1 MRPPQSRETRSAGTS
16 PIGLDL
22 LKPRA
27 PALLHDRSSAI
38 LRAVSSVD
46 AQVQA
51 DSSNG
56 VEGVGRVRDVH
67 IRNYKSIGQA
77 TVAMGGLTILVGA
90 NGAGKSNFL
99 DALAF
104 VSDSLTDSVELAFK
118 GRGGLASV
126 RRRSGGHPTHIGI
139 RVVADLGANTVADYS
154 FEIAAEKGEQ
164 FSVARERCHV
174 EEFMGQAHSFE
185 VERGQFKI
193 PIEGIRPSVAPDRLA
208 LFAASATPEFR
219 PVYDFLTGMR
229 FYSIV
234 PSELRKLQPPDA
246 GEILRADGGNAAAV
260 LKRIRVQNPDRY
272 RRINSLLATAVSGI
286 QSADHKSVGQW
297 ETVEFRQDVGQK
309 HPWTFDA
316 LNVSDGTLRLLGLLV
331 AVYQPGRA
339 TLLGIE
345 EPEATVHP
353 AVAEQILEVLVD
365 AARFRQV
372 VVTTHSPDLLDF
384 RDLRDDQLRVVTNPQ
399 NTTVI
404 ADLSD
409 TSRRAIREH
418 LFTTGELM
426 RAGELEGDADSAL
439 ALANQQ
445 RLFGPVVSPRPRA
458 A

>member
-1 MRPPQSRETRSAGTS
+1 VPN
-16 PIGLDL
+16 
-22 LKPRA
+22 
-27 PALLHDRSSAI
+27 
-38 LRAVSSVD
+38 D
-46 AQVQA
+46 A
-51 DSSNG
+51 DP
-56 VEGVGRVRDVH
+56 VGRIREVH

-77 TVAMGGLTILVGA
+77 SVHMGGLTILVGA

-104 VSDSLTDSVELAFK
+104 VSDCLTDSVELAFK
-118 GRGGLASV
+118 NRGGLSAV

-139 RVVADLGANTVADYS
+139 RIVVDLGPHSVADYS
-154 FEIAAEKGEQ
+154 FEVAAERGEM

-174 EEFMGQAHSFE
+174 EEFMAEAHSFE
-185 VERGQFKI
+185 VERGQFKT
-193 PIEGIRPSVAPDRLA
+193 PIEGIRPSVASDRLA

-219 PVYDFLTGMR
+219 PIYDFLAGMQ

-234 PSELRKLQPPDA
+234 PSELRRLQPPDA
-246 GEILRADGGNAAAV
+246 GEVLRRDGGNAAAV
-260 LKRIRVQNPDRY
+260 LKRIKTENPDRY
-272 RRINSLLATAVSGI
+272 RRINTLLAAAVSGM

-309 HPWTFDA
+309 YPWTFDA

-339 TLLGIE
+339 TVLGVE

-353 AVAEQILEVLVD
+353 AVAEQILEILID

-384 RDLRDDQLRVVTNPQ
+384 RDLQDDQLRVVTNPQ

-404 ADLSD
+404 ADLHD

-418 LFTTGELM
+418 LFTTGELL
-426 RAGELEGDADSAL
+426 RAGQLEGDADSAT
-439 ALANQQ
+439 ALADQL
-445 RLFGPVVSPRPRA
+445 RLFGPVASPRA
-458 A
+458 AA

>member
-1 MRPPQSRETRSAGTS
+1 M
-16 PIGLDL
+16 
-22 LKPRA
+22 
-27 PALLHDRSSAI
+27 
-38 LRAVSSVD
+38 SSVD
-46 AQVQA
+46 AQVEPNP
-51 DSSNG
+51 SNG
-56 VEGVGRVRDVH
+56 AQSVGRVREVH

-104 VSDSLTDSVELAFK
+104 VSDCLTDSVELAFK
-118 GRGGLASV
+118 NRGGLASV

-139 RVVADLGANTVADYS
+139 RIVADLGPNTVADYS

-185 VERGQFKI
+185 VERGQFKT

-219 PVYDFLTGMR
+219 PVYDFLSGMR

-246 GEILRADGGNAAAV
+246 GEVLRADGANAAAV
-260 LKRIRVQNPDRY
+260 LKRIKSENLDRY
-272 RRINSLLATAVSGI
+272 RRINSLLAVAVSGM

-331 AVYQPGRA
+331 AIYQPGRA
-339 TLLGIE
+339 TVLGIK

-353 AVAEQILEVLVD
+353 AVAEQI
-365 AARFRQV
+365 RSFCCFRG
-372 VVTTHSPDLLDF
+372 SL
-384 RDLRDDQLRVVTNPQ
+384 
-399 NTTVI
+399 
-404 ADLSD
+404 
-409 TSRRAIREH
+409 
-418 LFTTGELM
+418 G
-426 RAGELEGDADSAL
+426 
-439 ALANQQ
+439 
-445 RLFGPVVSPRPRA
+445 
-458 A
+458 

>member
-1 MRPPQSRETRSAGTS
+1 M
-16 PIGLDL
+16 
-22 LKPRA
+22 
-27 PALLHDRSSAI
+27 
-38 LRAVSSVD
+38 SSVD
-46 AQVQA
+46 AQPKAGSLDDAVT
-51 DSSNG
+51 G
-56 VEGVGRVRDVH
+56 GRVREVQ

-77 TVAMGGLTILVGA
+77 TVKMGGLTILVGP

-104 VSDSLTDSVELAFK
+104 VSDSLSDSVELAFK
-118 GRGGLASV
+118 NRGGLGSV

-139 RVVADLGANTVADYS
+139 RLIADLSPDTVADYS

-174 EEFMGQAHSFE
+174 EWFMGESHSFD
-185 VERGQFKI
+185 VERGHFMT
-193 PIEGIRPSVAPDRLA
+193 PIQGIRPSVAEDRLA

-229 FYSIV
+229 FYSIA
-234 PSELRKLQPPDA
+234 PSELRNLQPPDS
-246 GEILRADGGNAAAV
+246 GDLLRRDGGNAAAV
-260 LKRIRVQNPDRY
+260 LKRIKAESPDRY
-272 RRINSLLATAVSGI
+272 QRINSLLAAAVSGI
-286 QSADHKSVGQW
+286 ESVDHKSVGQW
-297 ETVEFRQDVGQK
+297 ETLEFRQDVGQK

-316 LNVSDGTLRLLGLLV
+316 LNVSDGTLRLVGLLI

-339 TLLGIE
+339 TVLGIE

-384 RDLRDDQLRVVTNPQ
+384 RDLQDDQVRVVTNPQ

-404 ADLSD
+404 ADLAA
-409 TSRRAIREH
+409 TSRQAVRER

-426 RAGELEGDADSAL
+426 RAGELEGDADGAVAL
-439 ALANQQ
+439 ADQLK
-445 RLFGPVVSPRPRA
+445 LFGPVASPRSSGA
-458 A
+458 

>member
-1 MRPPQSRETRSAGTS
+1 VAAVDTQTALDSAN
-16 PIGLDL
+16 
-22 LKPRA
+22 A
-27 PALLHDRSSAI
+27 ADR
-38 LRAVSSVD
+38 
-46 AQVQA
+46 
-51 DSSNG
+51 
-56 VEGVGRVRDVH
+56 VGRVREVQ

-77 TVAMGGLTILVGA
+77 TVALGGLTILVGA

-104 VSDSLTDSVELAFK
+104 VSDCLTDSVELAFK
-118 GRGGLASV
+118 SRGGLASV

-139 RVVADLGANTVADYS
+139 RIIADLDANTVADYS

-174 EEFMGQAHSFE
+174 EEFMGTAHLFE
-185 VERGQFKI
+185 VERGQFRT
-193 PIEGIRPSVAPDRLA
+193 PIQGIRPSVAPDRLA

-234 PSELRKLQPPDA
+234 PSELRKLQPPDP
-246 GEILRADGGNAAAV
+246 GDVLRPDGANAAAV
-260 LKRIRVQNPDRY
+260 LKRIKAESPDRY
-272 RRINSLLATAVSGI
+272 RRINSLLAAAVSGI
-286 QSADHKSVGQW
+286 QSADHKSVAQW

-339 TLLGIE
+339 TVLGIE

-372 VVTTHSPDLLDF
+372 IITTHSPDLLDF
-384 RDLRDDQLRVVTNPQ
+384 RDLEDDQVRVVTNPQ

-404 ADLSD
+404 ADLAD

-418 LFTTGELM
+418 LFTTGELL
-426 RAGELEGDADSAL
+426 RVGELEGDAESAV
-439 ALANQQ
+439 ALANQL
-445 RLFGPVVSPRPRA
+445 RLFGPVASLRPRDA
-458 A
+458 

>member
-1 MRPPQSRETRSAGTS
+1 MRPSVGN
-16 PIGLDL
+16 
-22 LKPRA
+22 RA
-27 PALLHDRSSAI
+27 RRDTGG
-38 LRAVSSVD
+38 VSSVD
-46 AQVQA
+46 ERRVASA
-51 DSSNG
+51 NG
-56 VEGVGRVRDVH
+56 STAVGRVREVQ
-67 IRNYKSIGQA
+67 IRNYKSISQA
-77 TVAMGGLTILVGA
+77 TVGLGGLTILVGA

-104 VSDSLTDSVELAFK
+104 VSDCLTDSVELAFK
-118 GRGGLASV
+118 SRGGLASV

-139 RVVADLGANTVADYS
+139 RLIVDLAPNEVADYS

-174 EEFMGQAHSFE
+174 ARFMGDSHVFE
-185 VERGQFKI
+185 VERGDFKTA
-193 PIEGIRPSVAPDRLA
+193 IEGIRPSVAPDRLA

-219 PVYDFLTGMR
+219 PIYDFLTGMR

-246 GEILRADGGNAAAV
+246 GDALRPDGGNAAAV
-260 LKRIRVQNPDRY
+260 LKRIKVESPERY
-272 RRINSLLATAVSGI
+272 RRVSSLLAAAVSGI

-309 HPWTFDA
+309 FPWTFDA

-339 TLLGIE
+339 TVLGIE

-353 AVAEQILEVLVD
+353 AVAEQILEVLMD

-372 VVTTHSPDLLDF
+372 IVTTHSPDLLDF
-384 RDLRDDQLRVVTNPQ
+384 RDLQDDQLRVVTNPR

-404 ADLSD
+404 ADLADS
-409 TSRRAIREH
+409 SRRAIREH

-426 RAGELEGDADSAL
+426 RTGELDGDADAAVAL
-439 ALANQQ
+439 AEQL
-445 RLFGPVVSPRPRA
+445 RLFGPVASPQRPE
-458 A
+458 

>member
-1 MRPPQSRETRSAGTS
+1 MSSEGQRE
-16 PIGLDL
+16 
-22 LKPRA
+22 
-27 PALLHDRSSAI
+27 
-38 LRAVSSVD
+38 AV
-46 AQVQA
+46 A
-51 DSSNG
+51 
-56 VEGVGRVRDVH
+56 RVREVH

-77 TVAMGGLTILVGA
+77 SVGLGGLTILVGA

-104 VSDSLTDSVELAFK
+104 VSDCLTDSVELAFK
-118 GRGGLASV
+118 SRGGLSAV

-139 RVVADLGANTVADYS
+139 RLVADLDPNTVADYS

-174 EEFMGQAHSFE
+174 QEFMGEAHSFE
-185 VERGQFKI
+185 VEKGQFKT
-193 PIEGIRPSVAPDRLA
+193 PIEGIRPSVARDRLA
-208 LFAASATPEFR
+208 LFAASATLEFR

-246 GEILRADGGNAAAV
+246 GDVLRRDGSNAAAV
-260 LKRIRVQNPDRY
+260 LKRIKAESPDRY
-272 RRINSLLATAVSGI
+272 RRINALLAAAVSGI
-286 QSADHKSVGQW
+286 ESADHKSVGQW
-297 ETVEFRQDVGQK
+297 ETIEFRQDVGQK
-309 HPWTFDA
+309 YPWTFDA

-331 AVYQPGRA
+331 AVYQSGRA
-339 TLLGIE
+339 TVLGIE

-353 AVAEQILEVLVD
+353 AVAEQILEVLAD

-384 RDLRDDQLRVVTNPQ
+384 RHLQDGQLRVVTNPQ

-404 ADLSD
+404 ADLAE

-418 LFTTGELM
+418 LFTTGELL
-426 RAGELEGDADSAL
+426 RAGELQGDAQTAIARADQL
-439 ALANQQ
+439 
-445 RLFGPVVSPRPRA
+445 RLFGPVASPRA
-458 A
+458 H

>member
-1 MRPPQSRETRSAGTS
+1 MARFRGATCSIGRSRDTS
-16 PIGLDL
+16 
-22 LKPRA
+22 R
-27 PALLHDRSSAI
+27 
-38 LRAVSSVD
+38 VSSVD
-46 AQVQA
+46 AQSELA
-51 DSSNG
+51 PSDLDG
-56 VEGVGRVRDVH
+56 GVGRVREVQ

-77 TVAMGGLTILVGA
+77 TVAMGSLTILVGA

-99 DALAF
+99 DAMAF
-104 VSDSLTDSVELAFK
+104 VSDCLTDSVELAFK
-118 GRGGLASV
+118 SRGGLASV

-139 RVVADLGANTVADYS
+139 RIVADLDANTVADYS
-154 FEIAAEKGEQ
+154 FEVAAEKGEQ

-174 EEFMGQAHSFE
+174 EAFMGEAHLFE
-185 VERGQFKI
+185 VERGQFKT

-219 PVYDFLTGMR
+219 PVYDFLASMR

-234 PSELRKLQPPDA
+234 PSELQKLQPPDA
-246 GEILRADGGNAAAV
+246 GDVLRPDGSNAAAV
-260 LKRIRVQNPDRY
+260 LKRIKAESPDRY

-297 ETVEFRQDVGQK
+297 ETIEFRQDVGQK

-331 AVYQPGRA
+331 AVYQPGKV
-339 TLLGIE
+339 TVLGIE

-353 AVAEQILEVLVD
+353 AVAEQILEVLLD

-384 RDLRDDQLRVVTNPQ
+384 RDVRDDQLRVVTNPQ

-404 ADLSD
+404 ADLAD

-418 LFTTGELM
+418 LFTTGELL
-426 RAGELEGDADSAL
+426 RVGELQGDVESAEAL
-439 ALANQQ
+439 ASQL
-445 RLFGPVVSPRPRA
+445 RLFGPVASLRQRGA
-458 A
+458 